1 MLVATEP
8 KMKRDGAWLIVEPH
22 KLYKN
27 NMNTSGAPRPA
38 KRQSSDTEVQIQRFK
53 DPR

>member
-1 MLVATEP
+1 
-8 KMKRDGAWLIVEPH
+8 MKRDGAWLIVESP

-27 NMNTSGAPRPA
+27 DMRISGAPRPA